1 MSTALADDTA
11 APPTPPASPATP
23 GRTSLRDRLAASPLS
38 FANISLVYV
47 WAAIFALFTLW
58 VPDKFLT
65 ATTWQSMAG
74 EQAVTV
80 ILALAV
86 VVALSSGVFDLSVGA
101 VLGATAILVAK
112 LMAGLGMAPVPAALV
127 TLAAGAFAGCVT
139 ATMVVVFR
147 VHSFIATLGIGSI
160 LAAFISAVSNN
171 QLIIGLPQSFQRW
184 ATFEVLG
191 IQGAFWI
198 ALVLAVVIWFVLEH
212 RPIGR
217 YMYATGSN
225 AEAARLAGVRTNRV
239 IFGTIVCTALIATIA
254 GIGVTSRIATGS
266 PTIGPPYLLPAFAA
280 AFLGS
285 TQIRQGRF
293 NVLGTLI
300 AVYALATGV
309 KGLQLAG
316 APFWLPDLFNGIALL
331 VAVALSVRRRQ
342 LTSRPAQ
349 DAPTAKVRPPLT
361 LREAAR
367 PHLERL
373 RDSLDESVWLT
384 EPAQEGGS
392 AKVVEAAESRRPL
405 RIVRRPGD
413 LRQAGAPDVEVLQR
427 TDIDSGAVTVEDEDV
442 ITVAAPVLT
451 EDGRALAAV
460 SVCAPRARVDDQL
473 VQQIRDGVTDTA
485 RLVAAQL
492 NEQLNEQRPS

>member
-1 MSTALADDTA
+1 MGDLR
-11 APPTPPASPATP
+11 SPRHP
-23 GRTSLRDRLAASPLS
+23 
-38 FANISLVYV
+38 
-47 WAAIFALFTLW
+47 
-58 VPDKFLT
+58 
-65 ATTWQSMAG
+65 
-74 EQAVTV
+74 
-80 ILALAV
+80 
-86 VVALSSGVFDLSVGA
+86 
-101 VLGATAILVAK
+101 
-112 LMAGLGMAPVPAALV
+112 
-127 TLAAGAFAGCVT
+127 
-139 ATMVVVFR
+139 
-147 VHSFIATLGIGSI
+147 
-160 LAAFISAVSNN
+160 
-171 QLIIGLPQSFQRW
+171 
-184 ATFEVLG
+184 
-191 IQGAFWI
+191 GAFWI
-198 ALVLAVVIWFVLEH
+198 ALVLAGVIWFVLEH
-212 RPIGR
+212 RPVGR

-254 GIGVTSRIATGS
+254 GIVVTSRIATGS

-367 PHLERL
+367 PRLEQL

-384 EPAQEGGS
+384 EPALDGGI

-413 LRQAGAPDVEVLQR
+413 LRQADAPDVEALQGSD
-427 TDIDSGAVTVEDEDV
+427 TASEVVVVEDEDM
-442 ITVAAPVLT
+442 ITVAAPVIAQG
-451 EDGRALAAV
+451 GRVLAAV
-460 SVCAPRARVDDQL
+460 SACAPRARADDRPL
-473 VQQIRDGVTDTA
+473 QQMRDGVTGTA
-485 RLVAAQL
+485 RQVAAQL
-492 NEQLNEQRPS
+492 NEQRPS

>member
-1 MSTALADDTA
+1 MSTALADNTA
-11 APPTPPASPATP
+11 APPAAP
-23 GRTSLRDRLAASPLS
+23 GATSLRDRLAASPLS

-47 WAAIFALFTLW
+47 WAAIFALFALW

-86 VVALSSGVFDLSVGA
+86 VVALSAGVFDLSVGA
-101 VLGATAILVAK
+101 VLGATAILVSK
-112 LMAGLGMAPVPAALV
+112 LMADTGMAPVPAALV

-147 VHSFIATLGIGSI
+147 VHSFIATLGIGSV
-160 LAAFISAVSNN
+160 LAAFISAISNN
-171 QLIIGLPQSFQRW
+171 QLIIGLPPSFQRW

-212 RPIGR
+212 RPVGR

-225 AEAARLAGVRTNRV
+225 AEAARLAGVRTNRIV
-239 IFGTIVCTALIATIA
+239 FGTIVCTALIATVA
-254 GIGVTSRIATGS
+254 GIVVTSRIATGS

-349 DAPTAKVRPPLT
+349 DAPPTVQVRPPLT

-367 PHLERL
+367 SHLEQL
-373 RDSLDESVWLT
+373 RDSLEESVWLT
-384 EPAQEGGS
+384 EPARDGSS

-413 LRQAGAPDVEVLQR
+413 LRLVGSPDVEALQR
-427 TDIDSGAVTVEDEDV
+427 AGIDSGAVSVEDEEV
-442 ITVAAPVLT
+442 VTVAAPVLT

-460 SVCAPRARVDDQL
+460 SVCAPRARVDDRLLRQM
-473 VQQIRDGVTDTA
+473 RDGVTDTA
-485 RLVAAQL
+485 RQVAAQL
-492 NEQLNEQRPS
+492 NALRPS

>member
-1 MSTALADDTA
+1 MSTVYADDTA
-11 APPTPPASPATP
+11 APPAPAAAAP
-23 GRTSLRDRLAASPLS
+23 RSLLERLAASPLS

-47 WAAIFALFTLW
+47 WAAVFVLFALW

-86 VVALSSGVFDLSVGA
+86 VVALAAGVFDLSVGA
-101 VLGATAILVAK
+101 VMGATAILVAK
-112 LMAGLGMAPVPAALV
+112 LMAGMGMSPVPAALA
-127 TLAAGAFAGCVT
+127 TLVAGALAGCVT

-147 VHSFIATLGIGSI
+147 VHSFIATLGIGSV
-160 LAAFISAVSNN
+160 LTAFVSAVSNN
-171 QLIIGLPQSFQRW
+171 QLIIGLPTSFQQW

-198 ALVLAVVIWFVLEH
+198 ALVLAATIWFVLEH
-212 RPIGR
+212 RPVGR
-217 YMYATGSN
+217 FMYATGSN
-225 AEAARLAGVRTNRV
+225 AEAARLAGVRTDRV
-239 IFGTIVCTALIATIA
+239 TFGTIVCTALIATVA
-254 GIGVTSRIATGS
+254 GIVVTSRIATGS

-316 APFWLPDLFNGIALL
+316 APFWLPDLFNGVALL

-342 LTSRPAQ
+342 LTSRPAK
-349 DAPTAKVRPPLT
+349 DTATVRVRPPLT

-367 PHLERL
+367 PHLEEL

-384 EPAQEGGS
+384 EPAADGGT
-392 AKVVEAAESRRPL
+392 AKVVEAAESRRTL
-405 RIVRRPGD
+405 RIVHRPGD
-413 LRQAGAPDVEVLQR
+413 PRQADDPDATALRRTTAGAL
-427 TDIDSGAVTVEDEDV
+427 AVEDEQV

-451 EDGRALAAV
+451 EDGRAVAAV
-460 SVCAPRARVDDQL
+460 SVCAPRARVDEGFARRMNNA
-473 VQQIRDGVTDTA
+473 VAETA
-485 RLVAAQL
+485 RRIAAQL
-492 NEQLNEQRPS
+492 NEPRTS